1 MQRFGEMLDWLKDNP
16 ALTVGLL
23 AAWIVVLIVSLWAG
37 HRHLVSIPP
46 DYFSSRRHP
55 PLHRW
60 RRAHRAVWWT
70 LLVVK
75 NLIAAI
81 LIACRHHHALHAGP
95 GHSHVAAGHFLG
107 RHSRKA
113 CPGAAH
119 DSSAAHPVYCEST
132 ARGANRPPLIFADD
146 GGDSITDRGTK
157 TH

>member
-60 RRAHRAVWWT
+60 RERIAVC
-70 LLVVK
+70 VVDVPGVQEPDR
-75 NLIAAI
+75 
-81 LIACRHHHALHAGP
+81 RHPHCA
-95 GHSHVAAGHFLG
+95 
-107 RHSRKA
+107 
-113 CPGAAH
+113 
-119 DSSAAHPVYCEST
+119 
-132 ARGANRPPLIFADD
+132 
-146 GGDSITDRGTK
+146 
-157 TH
+157 